1 MAAVLRQ
8 RVVVS
13 KLQYLFSIRA
23 MSSGNYL
30 IDEPKYSFLKE
41 LGLEKI
47 NQGVYDGKWSGSGE
61 VCDLIFTQLLF
72 SSSFLFSE
80 IVLIHFLC
88 YCRWLPL
95 FAQLMV
101 DQLLKFAKVL

>member
-1 MAAVLRQ
+1 MAAVLMRQ
-8 RVVVS
+8 RLVFSRV
-13 KLQYLFSIRA
+13 QYLFSIRA

-61 VCDLIFTQLLF
+61 VRLLILSTN
-72 SSSFLFSE
+72 E
-80 IVLIHFLC
+80 NVLIDLS
-88 YCRWLPL
+88 
-95 FAQLMV
+95 
-101 DQLLKFAKVL
+101 